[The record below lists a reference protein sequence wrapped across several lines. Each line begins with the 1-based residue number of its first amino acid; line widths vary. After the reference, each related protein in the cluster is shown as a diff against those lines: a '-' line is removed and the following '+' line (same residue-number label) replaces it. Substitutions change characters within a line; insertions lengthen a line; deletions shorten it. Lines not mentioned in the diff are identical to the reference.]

1 MTWSSQIP
9 QWWVKC
15 SHALQLWLMQKLHS
29 QDLTVSYEWT
39 DASGTVLDST
49 DMLDT
54 TSLNAGDVVTCTV
67 TADDGNMQGQD
78 SASATLVASN

>member
-1 MTWSSQIP
+1 MADAET
-9 QWWVKC
+9 
-15 SHALQLWLMQKLHS
+15 AS

-49 DMLDT
+49 DADT

-67 TADDGNMQGQD
+67 TRRWQYARSGQCQH
-78 SASATLVASN
+78 NIGWK

>member
-1 MTWSSQIP
+1 M
-9 QWWVKC
+9 C
-15 SHALQLWLMQKLHS
+15 SATVVDAETAS

-54 TSLNAGDVVTCTV
+54 TSLSAGDVVTCTV
-67 TADDGNMQGQD
+67 TADDGNMQGQ
-78 SASATLVASN
+78 